1 MFSTLDLWSGYWQ
14 IRMAEDAIEKTAFT
28 TRYGWYE
35 WLVMTFGMTNT
46 PATFQRTMNN
56 LFNHHLDLNVVVY
69 MDDVLIFSKT
79 EAEHKL
85 HLQ

>member
-1 MFSTLDLWSGYWQ
+1 
-14 IRMAEDAIEKTAFT
+14 
-28 TRYGWYE
+28 
-35 WLVMTFGMTNT
+35 MTFGMTNA

-56 LFNHHLDLNVVVY
+56 LFNQHLYLNVVVY

>member
-1 MFSTLDLWSGYWQ
+1 
-14 IRMAEDAIEKTAFT
+14 
-28 TRYGWYE
+28 
-35 WLVMTFGMTNT
+35 MTFGMTNA

-56 LFNHHLDLNVVVY
+56 LFSQHLDLNVVVY

>member
-1 MFSTLDLWSGYWQ
+1 MIFD
-14 IRMAEDAIEKTAFT
+14 
-28 TRYGWYE
+28 
-35 WLVMTFGMTNT
+35 MTNA

-56 LFNHHLDLNVVVY
+56 LFNQHLDLNVVVY

-79 EAEHKL
+79 EVEHKL